1 MMLTRLSSIQ
11 ERKGTGYCAPFGDN
25 APSYPLRL

>member
-1 MMLTRLSSIQ
+1 MMLIRLSSIQ
-11 ERKGTGYCAPFGDN
+11 ERKGTGHYAPFGDN